1 MSHLTIRNILA
12 AALLAGS
19 VATGP
24 ATLAGTM
31 GAIGPR
37 AVAGVTEQ
45 YAFLKHG
52 AGLMRRVN
60 PQMVPCRPGKG
71 RFTHV
76 EIWSW
81 WAFPSGGGFWHVTG
95 GYYQWVPGLAVW
107 SGCGTGGALDNQG
120 WQQAAQLATI
130 GTASAYQ
137 YNGGCAN
144 CVVLPDPVQGTVQV
158 DQFSLKGKPLSHVAT
173 LTNPF
178 GLTPFAATVDSDST
192 IYASAIGP
200 SGQYGL
206 LAYPLG
212 ATQPTVLG
220 SSAPA
225 GQIDGGVAL
234 DSAHNVY
241 WAVSENDQCVVQ
253 KYAPGST
260 QPQSIVLHNTSPSA
274 GAIAI
279 DKNNN
284 IIVTSPDMNQIR
296 VFDQSG
302 NSLRSI
308 PTPGIP
314 TSISLTKDGT
324 ILTVVDAVNET
335 ISDYSYPKGKLL
347 RSGPVDDPTAVL
359 GAVTN
364 T

>member
-1 MSHLTIRNILA
+1 MSQLTIRNILA

-24 ATLAGTM
+24 ATQAGTM
-31 GAIGPR
+31 SAVGPR
-37 AVAGVTEQ
+37 TVAGVTAQ
-45 YAFLKHG
+45 YALLTHG
-52 AGLMRRVN
+52 AGLRARGN

-71 RFTHV
+71 RIISV
-76 EIWSW
+76 QVWSW
-81 WAFPSGGGFWHVTG
+81 WSFPSGGGYWHLTG
-95 GYYQWVPGLAVW
+95 WWTQWVPSLAVW
-107 SGCGTGGALDNQG
+107 STCGTGGALDGQG
-120 WQQAAQLATI
+120 WQQPAQLATI
-130 GTASAYQ
+130 GAGTAYR
-137 YNGGCAN
+137 YNGGCVN
-144 CVVLPDPVQGTVQV
+144 CVALPDPVQGTVQV

-178 GLTPFAATVDSDST
+178 GLTPIAVTVDSDST

-200 SGQYGL
+200 SGQYSL

-220 SSAPA
+220 SSTT

-241 WAVSENDQCVVQ
+241 WAISENNQIVVQ
-253 KYAPGST
+253 KYAPGSN
-260 QPQSIVLHNTSPSA
+260 QPQSIVLHNTSSWA

-279 DKNNN
+279 DKNSN
-284 IIVTSPDMNQIR
+284 IILTSPNMNQIR
-296 VFDQSG
+296 VFDQNG

-308 PTPGIP
+308 PTPGLP

-324 ILTVVDAVNET
+324 ILTVVDGANET

-347 RSGPVDDPTAVL
+347 RSGPIDDPTAVL

-364 T
+364 P